1 MGPDFSSRYIQ
12 LAHSACPSCQ
22 ENGRFR
28 LPRVGVTVTSTK
40 VTFQKFA
47 VQAMMWLRLRSFRE
61 VTIMPQKLMDVLML
75 GRCSHEFSWP
85 RRGADGNY
93 YQVCLLCAAEYKYD
107 WATMRRTERVE
118 HATPETGI
126 RRSHPREKRPSWV
139 PRARRL
145 KLETPL
151 RYRVNKTS
159 SWYEGVIENISQSG
173 VLFHG
178 PQTLPVNALIEMV
191 FEMPEE
197 ISGQKNSNVVCQGR
211 VMRMRQKEKVTES
224 ENTGLAAS
232 IVDYKFI
239 H

>member
-1 MGPDFSSRYIQ
+1 MMSLRPRRSSD
-12 LAHSACPSCQ
+12 P
-22 ENGRFR
+22 E
-28 LPRVGVTVTSTK
+28 V
-40 VTFQKFA
+40 QK
-47 VQAMMWLRLRSFRE
+47 L
-61 VTIMPQKLMDVLML
+61 MPQKFMDVIML

-85 RRGADGNY
+85 RRAADGDY

-118 HATPETGI
+118 HAKPETGI

-145 KLETPL
+145 KLDIPL

-159 SWYEGVIENISQSG
+159 TWYEGIIENISQSG
-173 VLFHG
+173 VLFLG
-178 PQTLPVNALIEMV
+178 PQGLPVNALIEMV

-211 VMRMRQKEKVTES
+211 VMRAKDTPAPEEGKIA
-224 ENTGLAAS
+224 LAAS

>member
-1 MGPDFSSRYIQ
+1 
-12 LAHSACPSCQ
+12 
-22 ENGRFR
+22 
-28 LPRVGVTVTSTK
+28 
-40 VTFQKFA
+40 
-47 VQAMMWLRLRSFRE
+47 
-61 VTIMPQKLMDVLML
+61 MPQKLMDVLML
-75 GRCSHEFSWP
+75 RRCSHEFSWP
-85 RRGADGNY
+85 RRGADGDY

-107 WATMRRTERVE
+107 WTTMKRTERVE
-118 HATPETGI
+118 HAKPETGI
-126 RRSHPREKRPSWV
+126 RRSHTREKRPSWV

-145 KLETPL
+145 KLDVPL

-159 SWYEGVIENISQSG
+159 AWYEGTIDNLSQSG

-178 PQTLPVNALIEMV
+178 PQQLPVNALIEMV

-211 VMRMRQKEKVTES
+211 VMRTNEAKETEDGFS
-224 ENTGLAAS
+224 GLAAS